1 MSSENIRL
9 GIFLM
14 ILATLIFAT
23 QDGVSRFLA
32 EKYNVITTM
41 IIRFWFLA
49 SCIIVCFLFSQKAR
63 KLIKTEQP
71 ILQLLRSTILILEVF
86 ITVYS
91 FTVVGLLTTSAIFS
105 CYPLLAALFS
115 VLILKETLTTNKLIA
130 IIIGFC
136 GILIIIQPGST
147 IFQSS
152 SIIPLIGAILF
163 ALYGVLTR
171 KAGLKDSSYTSFI
184 WTGLTGGF
192 LVTFL
197 FPFFWKQI
205 IGLDIVWIAI
215 LSVLGILGH
224 FLLIKAFEVAEAS
237 AIQPFAFFHF
247 VFASIIGI
255 AIFSE
260 QLTYSI
266 LLGSIIVIGSGVF
279 YYSKER
285 KE

>member
-49 SCIIVCFLFSQKAR
+49 FCIIVCFLFSQKAR

-115 VLILKETLTTNKLIA
+115 VLILKETLTANKLIA

-147 IFQSS
+147 IFQPS

-197 FPFFWKQI
+197 FPVFWKQI
-205 IGLDIVWIAI
+205 IGPDIVWIAI

>member
-71 ILQLLRSTILILEVF
+71 ILQLVRSTILIFEVF

-152 SIIPLIGAILF
+152 SIIPFIGAILF

>member
-71 ILQLLRSTILILEVF
+71 ILQLVRSTILILEVF

-115 VLILKETLTTNKLIA
+115 VIILKETLTTNKLIA

>member
-1 MSSENIRL
+1 M
-9 GIFLM
+9 
-14 ILATLIFAT
+14 
-23 QDGVSRFLA
+23 
-32 EKYNVITTM
+32 
-41 IIRFWFLA
+41 
-49 SCIIVCFLFSQKAR
+49 
-63 KLIKTEQP
+63 
-71 ILQLLRSTILILEVF
+71 
-86 ITVYS
+86 
-91 FTVVGLLTTSAIFS
+91 
-105 CYPLLAALFS
+105 AALFS

-152 SIIPLIGAILF
+152 SIIPFIGAILF

-184 WTGLTGGF
+184 WTGLTGGLF
-192 LVTFL
+192 VTFL
-197 FPFFWKQI
+197 FPVFWKQI

-279 YYSKER
+279 YYLKER

>member
-1 MSSENIRL
+1 M
-9 GIFLM
+9 IFS
-14 ILATLIFAT
+14 TLIFAT

-49 SCIIVCFLFSQKAR
+49 ACIIVYFLFSQKAR

-71 ILQLLRSTILILEVF
+71 ILQLTRSTILIFEVF

-115 VLILKETLTTNKLIA
+115 VLFLKETLSTNKLVA

-147 IFQSS
+147 VFQSS

-237 AIQPFAFFHF
+237 AIQPFAFFHC
-247 VFASIIGI
+247 VFASLIGI
-255 AIFSE
+255 IVFSE

-266 LLGSIIVIGSGVF
+266 LLGSIIVVGSGVF
-279 YYSKER
+279 YYSREKKESF
-285 KE
+285 

>member
-49 SCIIVCFLFSQKAR
+49 FCIIVCFLFSQKAR

-71 ILQLLRSTILILEVF
+71 ILQLVRSTILILEVF

-197 FPFFWKQI
+197 FPVFWKQI
-205 IGLDIVWIAI
+205 IGPDIVWIAI

>member
-71 ILQLLRSTILILEVF
+71 ILQLVRSTILILEVF

-152 SIIPLIGAILF
+152 SIIPFIGAILF

>member
-1 MSSENIRL
+1 
-9 GIFLM
+9 M

-49 SCIIVCFLFSQKAR
+49 FCIIVCFLFSQKAR

-71 ILQLLRSTILILEVF
+71 ILQLVRSTILILEVF

-147 IFQSS
+147 VFQSS

-163 ALYGVLTR
+163 AFYGVLTR

-197 FPFFWKQI
+197 FPFFWKQV

-247 VFASIIGI
+247 VFASIIGV

-266 LLGSIIVIGSGVF
+266 LLGSIIVIASGVF

>member
-1 MSSENIRL
+1 
-9 GIFLM
+9 M

-49 SCIIVCFLFSQKAR
+49 FCIIVCFLFSQKAR

-71 ILQLLRSTILILEVF
+71 ILQLVRSTILILEVF

-147 IFQSS
+147 IFQPS

-192 LVTFL
+192 FVTFL

>member
-1 MSSENIRL
+1 
-9 GIFLM
+9 M

-49 SCIIVCFLFSQKAR
+49 FCIIVCFLFSQKAR

-91 FTVVGLLTTSAIFS
+91 FTAVGLLTTSAIFS
-105 CYPLLAALFS
+105 CYPLLVALFS

-152 SIIPLIGAILF
+152 SIIPFIGAILF

>member
-1 MSSENIRL
+1 
-9 GIFLM
+9 M

-71 ILQLLRSTILILEVF
+71 ILQLVRSTILILEVF

-197 FPFFWKQI
+197 FPFFWKQV

-247 VFASIIGI
+247 VFASIIGV

-266 LLGSIIVIGSGVF
+266 LLGSIIVIASGVF

>member
-71 ILQLLRSTILILEVF
+71 ILQLVRSTILILEVF

>member
-1 MSSENIRL
+1 
-9 GIFLM
+9 M

-41 IIRFWFLA
+41 IIRFWFLTA
-49 SCIIVCFLFSQKAR
+49 CIIICFLFSQKAR

-71 ILQLLRSTILILEVF
+71 FLQLVRSTILILEVF

-105 CYPLLAALFS
+105 CYPLLVALFS
-115 VLILKETLTTNKLIA
+115 MLILKETLSRNKLIA
-130 IIIGFC
+130 ISIGFC

-147 IFQSS
+147 IFQFS

-171 KAGLKDSSYTSFI
+171 KAGLQDSSYTSFM

-215 LSVLGILGH
+215 LSLLGILGH

-237 AIQPFAFFHF
+237 SIQPFAFFHF

-255 AIFSE
+255 TIFSE

-266 LLGSIIVIGSGVF
+266 LLGSIIVVGSGVF
-279 YYSKER
+279 YYSRENKEAF
-285 KE
+285 

>member
-49 SCIIVCFLFSQKAR
+49 FCIIVCFLFSQKAR

-71 ILQLLRSTILILEVF
+71 ILQLVRSTILILEVF

-147 IFQSS
+147 IFQPS

-197 FPFFWKQI
+197 FPFFWKQV

>member
-71 ILQLLRSTILILEVF
+71 ILQLVRSTILILEVF

-152 SIIPLIGAILF
+152 SIVPLVGAFLF